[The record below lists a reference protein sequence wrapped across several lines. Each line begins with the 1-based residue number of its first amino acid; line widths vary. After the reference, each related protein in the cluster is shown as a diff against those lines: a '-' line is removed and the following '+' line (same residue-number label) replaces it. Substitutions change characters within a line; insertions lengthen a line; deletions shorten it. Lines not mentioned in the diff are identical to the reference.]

1 MSEILAGEHPKYNK
15 RNLKNRLISE
25 GYKAEEW
32 ETCGF
37 DSRRPSD
44 NRVPL
49 VLHWDDGDSTNHKL
63 DNLSLMCLNCKFL
76 YHEGAD
82 SRYIQS
88 QLKKGKSDDRDWNDE
103 LSDDIYEQL
112 RNM

>member
-1 MSEILAGEHPKYNK
+1 
-15 RNLKNRLISE
+15 
-25 GYKAEEW
+25 
-32 ETCGF
+32 
-37 DSRRPSD
+37 
-44 NRVPL
+44 
-49 VLHWDDGDSTNHKL
+49 
-63 DNLSLMCLNCKFL
+63 MCLNCKFL

-88 QLKKGKSDDRDWNDE
+88 QLKKGKTDDRDWNDE